1 MCANGWIKSRQS
13 GQNMMT
19 DNEIYMFRQLEQQ
32 LDFAR
37 NKIKILQEENKK
49 LSLIVDTLSSTSDD
63 SADQA

>member
-19 DNEIYMFRQLEQQ
+19 DNEMYMFRQLKQQ
-32 LDFAR
+32 LEFAR
-37 NKIKILQEENKK
+37 NKIKTLQDENKK

-63 SADQA
+63 SVDQA

>member
-1 MCANGWIKSRQS
+1 
-13 GQNMMT
+13 MT
-19 DNEIYMFRQLEQQ
+19 DNEMYMFRQLEQQ